1 MHHRRKGRVHEPWRL
16 SERQS
21 CPVPHQRCI
30 GKGLVSLFLMRRL
43 WESQFTRVMRYH
55 VSLTNVPYSGQFSL
69 CKFSYEIPIRIFNI
83 RTAQHGD
90 VEPIVQGNFSYDAL
104 QYEIYKN
111 YPLYGIIT
119 INVY

>member
-1 MHHRRKGRVHEPWRL
+1 MNYP
-16 SERQS
+16 
-21 CPVPHQRCI
+21 
-30 GKGLVSLFLMRRL
+30 F
-43 WESQFTRVMRYH
+43 
-55 VSLTNVPYSGQFSL
+55 
-69 CKFSYEIPIRIFNI
+69 RILNI
-83 RTAQHGD
+83 LTAQHSD